1 MENKEDLQ
9 PDTKGQE
16 MGWYSVKINVDDC
29 DLCEACITACRRGV
43 LAIVDNEL
51 VVVPGKYCN
60 ECEACV
66 KACANRAI
74 NLE

>member
-1 MENKEDLQ
+1 MKIKEELQ
-9 PDTKGQE
+9 PDSTRGKGS
-16 MGWYSVKINVDDC
+16 WLTVKINFDDC
-29 DLCEACITACRRGV
+29 DVCGACVTVCRRGV
-43 LAIVDNEL
+43 LAIVDKRL
-51 VVVPGKYCN
+51 VVVPEKYCN